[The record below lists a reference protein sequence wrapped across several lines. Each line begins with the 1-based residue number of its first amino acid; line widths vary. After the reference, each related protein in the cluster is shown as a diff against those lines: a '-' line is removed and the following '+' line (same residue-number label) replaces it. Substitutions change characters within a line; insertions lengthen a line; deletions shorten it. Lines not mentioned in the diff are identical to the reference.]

1 MPLRPWRRKRKT
13 LRQSR
18 RLKVLSQILKS
29 ARLNPPRKPLANR
42 NDALHFTSPRLFASR
57 ALAHRHHGFSS
68 RAHRSR
74 RSCAANARRRRHGF
88 RFNSASPR
96 PGPRSDDSC
105 SVWPLSRRSRARQ
118 SRRIISFSAA
128 RAPRRSRTLSC
139 HARTRLRS
147 ADRLLRDWNSRGP
160 ARSAAPWKTR
170 RPRRRL
176 FHFARTLHSEFR
188 ARPAAH
194 FDFLRAHRLAAGQ
207 RTRRHLASHP
217 AGHHAGSRACR
228 DSHAHGAHLGART
241 AGERLRPHRARQGPH
256 RTRRPVASRISQ
268 RADSHSHHSRL
279 AIWYASRRNHC
290 YRNDFLLAGHR
301 PPRRASHR
309 STRLSAAARLHSC
322 HCCFIRPGKS
332 ADGSGLRVRRS
343 ACAPAM
349 KALREFLR
357 HSVPGSVGFVLCVI
371 LIILAVGAPW
381 LAPYNPAAQNLPARL
396 VPPSAAHWMGTDE
409 LGRDVLSRVIYGA
422 RVSMSVSVSVVFGAG
437 IIGLILGSLAGY
449 FGGWFDRIVNIIL
462 INAFLSFP
470 GILLAIAF
478 AAFLGPGLGNV
489 IIALTITGWAGYA
502 RLSRAQV
509 LQAKEMDF
517 VTAARSLGASHT
529 RILVRHLL
537 PNIIQPVL
545 VQGTIA
551 LAGAILAESTL
562 SFLGLGVL
570 APMSSWGAM
579 LNDARGH
586 LFDAPHM
593 VIFPAL
599 AVMTAVLAFNL
610 LGDALRDWM
619 DPRIRS
625 YLVVTDLAR

>member
-1 MPLRPWRRKRKT
+1 M
-13 LRQSR
+13 
-18 RLKVLSQILKS
+18 KS
-29 ARLNPPRKPLANR
+29 
-42 NDALHFTSPRLFASR
+42 
-57 ALAHRHHGFSS
+57 
-68 RAHRSR
+68 
-74 RSCAANARRRRHGF
+74 
-88 RFNSASPR
+88 
-96 PGPRSDDSC
+96 
-105 SVWPLSRRSRARQ
+105 
-118 SRRIISFSAA
+118 
-128 RAPRRSRTLSC
+128 
-139 HARTRLRS
+139 
-147 ADRLLRDWNSRGP
+147 
-160 ARSAAPWKTR
+160 
-170 RPRRRL
+170 
-176 FHFARTLHSEFR
+176 
-188 ARPAAH
+188 
-194 FDFLRAHRLAAGQ
+194 
-207 RTRRHLASHP
+207 
-217 AGHHAGSRACR
+217 
-228 DSHAHGAHLGART
+228 
-241 AGERLRPHRARQGPH
+241 
-256 RTRRPVASRISQ
+256 
-268 RADSHSHHSRL
+268 
-279 AIWYASRRNHC
+279 
-290 YRNDFLLAGHR
+290 
-301 PPRRASHR
+301 
-309 STRLSAAARLHSC
+309 
-322 HCCFIRPGKS
+322 
-332 ADGSGLRVRRS
+332 
-343 ACAPAM
+343 
-349 KALREFLR
+349 LREFLR

-381 LAPYNPAAQNLPARL
+381 LAPYNPAAQNLVARL

-449 FGGWFDRIVNIIL
+449 FGGWFDRFVNIIL

-502 RLSRAQV
+502 RLARAQV
-509 LQAKEMDF
+509 LQAKEMDY

-529 RILVRHLL
+529 RILIRHLL

-579 LNDARGH
+579 LNDARSH